1 MATIAG
7 QDDLVA
13 ALDTPFND
21 PAVESKFNAL
31 KKLQFLKVKSLM
43 TSLDAMK
50 KENEKLKAL
59 GKDSRRTQMIQ
70 NLRVKVKNQE
80 VMNDVLKDL
89 LVIEVDEMK
98 EEDDLEE
105 PKDTRRKFYSRQEV
119 NKFLSDKS
127 AGAPKRFRPKTRE
140 EIENELA
147 KYQKENEKL
156 KKSLLQQ
163 QRAVSASS
171 DAKVSA
177 PASRVES
184 KSQPRAESKAAI
196 RNETGSKETDKL
208 IESMKIVKLKDE
220 ISSLEVDLE
229 TKEDEI
235 VNYKQ
240 EIADLRTS
248 LGSCTVDEEILRC
261 KQKLYEEMQNMYQKT
276 SDELNDTSTA
286 LVLARGEVV
295 QTRAQADAEI
305 EALKATI
312 DRLNN
317 SLEKSMKQN
326 KSLLSEVHKA
336 ERLNISPPSLTNP
349 IPSRPTPSSASAAS
363 SVLVSEPVTA
373 ATSVPSSSPSQED
386 RKALTSKETK
396 VYEQKITNLRQKLAD
411 SESKLRDLQE
421 EPKKVASLM
430 EELRSKNEV
439 IRELKRDLSEMSR
452 SSRNKNS
459 DKGESNNRDGG
470 NVISEELVGNLYDE
484 VKRLKSE
491 IDRLKQQRSS
501 APSPKRAI
509 SDSNGSDSLQGRVVA
524 LEQENKDLIDELS
537 DVNSRLDKT
546 GGLSDAAKLA
556 NTLVEGFKNV
566 LIDIHD
572 KVILDSQSH
581 ALDAMSDCKI
591 EGEIMVK
598 VDDPSI
604 DRDKL
609 IELLEVF
616 EFFFEEHGGGGNSGS
631 GGKDDKAAGESKS
644 QFEEGVP
651 GSPFN
656 T

>member
-1 MATIAG
+1 MATVAG

-43 TSLDAMK
+43 TSLDAIK

-89 LVIEVDEMK
+89 LVIEVDETK

-208 IESMKIVKLKDE
+208 IESMKIIKLKDE

-248 LGSCTVDEEILRC
+248 LGSCTADEEILRC

-326 KSLLSEVHKA
+326 KSFPGRTFWAVCNRCLWCLSTYRIFVHVC
-336 ERLNISPPSLTNP
+336 IC
-349 IPSRPTPSSASAAS
+349 
-363 SVLVSEPVTA
+363 
-373 ATSVPSSSPSQED
+373 
-386 RKALTSKETK
+386 
-396 VYEQKITNLRQKLAD
+396 
-411 SESKLRDLQE
+411 
-421 EPKKVASLM
+421 M
-430 EELRSKNEV
+430 
-439 IRELKRDLSEMSR
+439 
-452 SSRNKNS
+452 
-459 DKGESNNRDGG
+459 
-470 NVISEELVGNLYDE
+470 
-484 VKRLKSE
+484 
-491 IDRLKQQRSS
+491 
-501 APSPKRAI
+501 
-509 SDSNGSDSLQGRVVA
+509 
-524 LEQENKDLIDELS
+524 
-537 DVNSRLDKT
+537 
-546 GGLSDAAKLA
+546 
-556 NTLVEGFKNV
+556 
-566 LIDIHD
+566 
-572 KVILDSQSH
+572 
-581 ALDAMSDCKI
+581 
-591 EGEIMVK
+591 
-598 VDDPSI
+598 
-604 DRDKL
+604 
-609 IELLEVF
+609 F
-616 EFFFEEHGGGGNSGS
+616 E
-631 GGKDDKAAGESKS
+631 
-644 QFEEGVP
+644 
-651 GSPFN
+651 
-656 T
+656 

>member
-1 MATIAG
+1 MATVAG

-43 TSLDAMK
+43 TSLDAIK

-89 LVIEVDEMK
+89 LVIEVDETK

-208 IESMKIVKLKDE
+208 IESMKIIKLKDE

-248 LGSCTVDEEILRC
+248 LGSCTADEEILRC

-336 ERLNISPPSLTNP
+336 ERLNISAPSLTNP

-452 SSRNKNS
+452 PSRNNNS